1 MLHVIF
7 LVLKFVEDCIEW
19 LETMDIV
26 GRKWAYF
33 STLIEIHPV
42 SVTCSLFDSFL
53 FFTT

>member
-19 LETMDIV
+19 LKTMHIV
-26 GRKWAYF
+26 DRMWAYF
-33 STLIEIHPV
+33 STLIEIHPL

-53 FFTT
+53 SFL